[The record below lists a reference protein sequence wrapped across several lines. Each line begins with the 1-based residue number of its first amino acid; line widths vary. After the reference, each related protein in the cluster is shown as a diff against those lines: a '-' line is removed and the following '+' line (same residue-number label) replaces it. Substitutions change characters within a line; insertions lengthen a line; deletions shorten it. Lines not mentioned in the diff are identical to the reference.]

1 MIQFDCALDGVS
13 LSSLNGHIRVTDI
26 MEDAPRMHETAL
38 ALHGGGQRVLRQAR
52 QSISVRVRFAI
63 QEEAPAVRSVIAS
76 RILRWA
82 MQGGSLTITNRPGQ
96 RLHVVCTGTPDLSAN
111 DWTEA
116 LTLVFTSTFSPWW
129 EDADVTSAKG
139 TTAMS
144 LAIPGNAASTPVEV
158 VLINTS
164 AVTVNWV
171 TITCG
176 ESRVTFE
183 DIALPT
189 GGQLVIS
196 QVDGAFTAKL
206 DGVSILHR
214 RTMDSAD
221 ELLVPCGGT
230 VTMSTEANTGL
241 YAFYNVRGRYL

>member
-1 MIQFDCALDGVS
+1 MTHFDCALDGVT
-13 LSSLNGHIRVTDI
+13 LSSLNGRIRVTDVI
-26 MEDAPRMHETAL
+26 EDAPRMNETSL
-38 ALHGGGQRVLRQAR
+38 PLHGGGQRVLRQTR
-52 QSISVRVRFAI
+52 QSISVRVHFAI
-63 QEEAPAVRSVIAS
+63 QEEDVTLRSRVFGE
-76 RILRWA
+76 ILRWA
-82 MQGGSLTITNRPGQ
+82 MQGGYLTITTRPGQ
-96 RLHVVCTGTPDLSAN
+96 RLQVACTGTPDLSAN

-116 LTLVFTSTFSPWW
+116 LTLIFTSTFSPWW

-164 AVTVNWV
+164 AVTVTWV
-171 TITCG
+171 TVTCG
-176 ESRVTFE
+176 ESHVTFE
-183 DIALPT
+183 DISLPT

-196 QVDGAFTAKL
+196 QADGAFTAKL

-230 VTMSTEANTGL
+230 VALSTEANTGL